1 MKEKE
6 ADLRSKWESEKEA
19 KTEINKKKEELEQ
32 AKFALAQAENNYD
45 LEKSAMLRHG
55 KIPALE
61 QELKKLQEENK
72 SNILSDV
79 VDEESIAKCGHTTVK
94 TLDVPKEIVNLT
106 KKEIEEK
113 YTGWEVKDF
122 SKEQFT
128 LYRVIEANC
137 DDHFVLKENDGYIT
151 VYNELTDEISNLIE
165 KTDIQVES
173 LREEDQNDLQ
183 EGIKIYGKSELSSL
197 IEDFSS

>member
-1 MKEKE
+1 MYYSNNQKDEKVVENKKVIDSIQDVVIKNVQAENKEKE
-6 ADLRSKWESEKEA
+6 TIETISNEEKISPYA
-19 KTEINKKKEELEQ
+19 KMIVEKK
-32 AKFALAQAENNYD
+32 F
-45 LEKSAMLRHG
+45 
-55 KIPALE
+55 
-61 QELKKLQEENK
+61 
-72 SNILSDV
+72 
-79 VDEESIAKCGHTTVK
+79 AKCGHTTVK

>member
-1 MKEKE
+1 MSKILNAFFTIIVFVVGLSLGMYYSNNQKDEKVVENKKVIDSIQDVVIKNVQAENKEKE
-6 ADLRSKWESEKEA
+6 TIETISNEEKVSPYA
-19 KTEINKKKEELEQ
+19 KMIVEKK
-32 AKFALAQAENNYD
+32 F
-45 LEKSAMLRHG
+45 
-55 KIPALE
+55 
-61 QELKKLQEENK
+61 
-72 SNILSDV
+72 
-79 VDEESIAKCGHTTVK
+79 AKCGHTTVK

-183 EGIKIYGKSELSSL
+183 DGIKIYGKSELSSL

>member
-1 MKEKE
+1 MSKILNAFFIIIVFVVGISLGMYYSNNQKDEKVVENKKVIDSIQDVVIKNVQAENKEKE
-6 ADLRSKWESEKEA
+6 TIETISNEEKISPYA
-19 KTEINKKKEELEQ
+19 KMIVEKK
-32 AKFALAQAENNYD
+32 F
-45 LEKSAMLRHG
+45 
-55 KIPALE
+55 
-61 QELKKLQEENK
+61 
-72 SNILSDV
+72 
-79 VDEESIAKCGHTTVK
+79 AKCGHTTVK

-165 KTDIQVES
+165 KTDIQVDSLPKSVQKEVSTGILLDTEDEAYSRLENFES
-173 LREEDQNDLQ
+173 
-183 EGIKIYGKSELSSL
+183 
-197 IEDFSS
+197 

>member
-1 MKEKE
+1 MSKVLNAFFTIIVFVVGISLGMYYSNNQKDEKLVENKKVIDSIQDVVIKNVQAENKEKE
-6 ADLRSKWESEKEA
+6 TIETISNEEKVSPYA
-19 KTEINKKKEELEQ
+19 KMIVEKK
-32 AKFALAQAENNYD
+32 F
-45 LEKSAMLRHG
+45 
-55 KIPALE
+55 
-61 QELKKLQEENK
+61 
-72 SNILSDV
+72 
-79 VDEESIAKCGHTTVK
+79 AKCGHTTVK

-183 EGIKIYGKSELSSL
+183 DGIKIYGKSELSSL

>member
-1 MKEKE
+1 MSKILNAFFIIIVFVVGISLGMYYSNNQKDEKVVENKKVIDSIQDVVIKNVQAENKEKE
-6 ADLRSKWESEKEA
+6 TIETISNEEKISPYA
-19 KTEINKKKEELEQ
+19 KMIVEKK
-32 AKFALAQAENNYD
+32 F
-45 LEKSAMLRHG
+45 
-55 KIPALE
+55 
-61 QELKKLQEENK
+61 
-72 SNILSDV
+72 
-79 VDEESIAKCGHTTVK
+79 AKCGHTTVK

>member
-1 MKEKE
+1 MSKILNAFFTIIVFVVGISLGMYYSNNQKDEKVVENKKVIDSIQDVVIKNVQAENKEKE
-6 ADLRSKWESEKEA
+6 TIETISNEEKISPYA
-19 KTEINKKKEELEQ
+19 KMIVEKK
-32 AKFALAQAENNYD
+32 F
-45 LEKSAMLRHG
+45 
-55 KIPALE
+55 
-61 QELKKLQEENK
+61 
-72 SNILSDV
+72 
-79 VDEESIAKCGHTTVK
+79 AKCGHTTVK

-165 KTDIQVES
+165 KTDIQLES

>member
-1 MKEKE
+1 MSKI
-6 ADLRSKWESEKEA
+6 LRAFFTIVVFLIGISLGMYYNDT
-19 KTEINKKKEELEQ
+19 KTDKQVVENKKVIDSIQDVVIKNV
-32 AKFALAQAENNYD
+32 QAENKKNETIEIIAKE
-45 LEKSAMLRHG
+45 EKVSPYAKM
-55 KIPALE
+55 IIE
-61 QELKKLQEENK
+61 KKFL
-72 SNILSDV
+72 
-79 VDEESIAKCGHTTVK
+79 KCGHTTVK
-94 TLDVPKEIVNLT
+94 TVDVPKELVNLT
-106 KKEIEEK
+106 QKEIEEK

-122 SKEQFT
+122 SKDEFT
-128 LYRVIEANC
+128 LYRTIEANC

-173 LREEDQNDLQ
+173 LREEDKSELQ

>member
-1 MKEKE
+1 MSEILNAFFIIIVFVVGISLGMYYSNNQKDEKVVENKKVIDSIQDVVIKNVQAENKEKE
-6 ADLRSKWESEKEA
+6 TIETISNEEKISPYA
-19 KTEINKKKEELEQ
+19 KMIVEKK
-32 AKFALAQAENNYD
+32 F
-45 LEKSAMLRHG
+45 
-55 KIPALE
+55 
-61 QELKKLQEENK
+61 
-72 SNILSDV
+72 
-79 VDEESIAKCGHTTVK
+79 AKCGHTTVK

>member
-1 MKEKE
+1 MSKILNAFFTIIVFVVGISLGMYYSNNQKDEKVVENKKVIDSIQDVVIKNVQAEKE
-6 ADLRSKWESEKEA
+6 EKETIETISNEEKVSPYA
-19 KTEINKKKEELEQ
+19 KMIVEKK
-32 AKFALAQAENNYD
+32 F
-45 LEKSAMLRHG
+45 
-55 KIPALE
+55 
-61 QELKKLQEENK
+61 
-72 SNILSDV
+72 
-79 VDEESIAKCGHTTVK
+79 AKCGHTTVK

-183 EGIKIYGKSELSSL
+183 DGIKIYGKSELSSL

>member
-1 MKEKE
+1 MSKVLNAFFTIIVFVVGISLGMYYSNNQKDEKLVENKKVIDSIQDVVIKNVQAENKEKE
-6 ADLRSKWESEKEA
+6 TIETISNEEKVSPYA
-19 KTEINKKKEELEQ
+19 KMIVEKK
-32 AKFALAQAENNYD
+32 F
-45 LEKSAMLRHG
+45 
-55 KIPALE
+55 
-61 QELKKLQEENK
+61 
-72 SNILSDV
+72 
-79 VDEESIAKCGHTTVK
+79 AKCGHTTVK

-151 VYNELTDEISNLIE
+151 VYTELTDEISNLIE

-183 EGIKIYGKSELSSL
+183 DGIKIYGKSELSSL

>member
-1 MKEKE
+1 MSKILNAFFTIIVFVVGISLGMYYSNNQKDEKVVENKKVIDSIQDVVIKNVQAENKEKE
-6 ADLRSKWESEKEA
+6 TIETISNEEKVSPYA
-19 KTEINKKKEELEQ
+19 KMIVEKK
-32 AKFALAQAENNYD
+32 F
-45 LEKSAMLRHG
+45 
-55 KIPALE
+55 
-61 QELKKLQEENK
+61 
-72 SNILSDV
+72 
-79 VDEESIAKCGHTTVK
+79 AKCGHTTVK

-183 EGIKIYGKSELSSL
+183 DGIKIYGKSELSSL

>member
-1 MKEKE
+1 MSKILNAFFIIIVFVVGISLGMYYSNNQKDEKVVENKKVIDSIQDVVIKNVQAENKEKE
-6 ADLRSKWESEKEA
+6 TIETISNEEKISPYA
-19 KTEINKKKEELEQ
+19 KMIVEKK
-32 AKFALAQAENNYD
+32 F
-45 LEKSAMLRHG
+45 
-55 KIPALE
+55 
-61 QELKKLQEENK
+61 
-72 SNILSDV
+72 
-79 VDEESIAKCGHTTVK
+79 AKCGHTTVK

-165 KTDIQVES
+165 KTDIQLES

>member
-1 MKEKE
+1 MSKILNAFFTIIVFVVGISLGMYYSNNQKDEKVVENKKVIDSIQDVVIKNVQAENKEKE
-6 ADLRSKWESEKEA
+6 TIETISNEEKISPYA
-19 KTEINKKKEELEQ
+19 KMIVEKK
-32 AKFALAQAENNYD
+32 F
-45 LEKSAMLRHG
+45 
-55 KIPALE
+55 
-61 QELKKLQEENK
+61 
-72 SNILSDV
+72 
-79 VDEESIAKCGHTTVK
+79 AKCGHTTVK